1 MNLTTRKSEEESKCV
16 WQSSRG
22 LIKDL
27 WKLLETT
34 AEKNA
39 EKRFKTMASWKKNYL
54 KKGGL
59 KKEKISKRCLRGWNT
74 QPRVEPHIN
83 RRR

>member
-16 WQSSRG
+16 WQSSRR
-22 LIKDL
+22 LIEDL

-39 EKRFKTMASWKKNYL
+39 EKRIKTTPFWRKKN
-54 KKGGL
+54 
-59 KKEKISKRCLRGWNT
+59 
-74 QPRVEPHIN
+74 
-83 RRR
+83 

>member
-22 LIKDL
+22 LIEDL
-27 WKLLETT
+27 WKLLETA

-39 EKRFKTMASWKKNYL
+39 EKRIKTIALWRKK
-54 KKGGL
+54 
-59 KKEKISKRCLRGWNT
+59 T
-74 QPRVEPHIN
+74 T
-83 RRR
+83 